1 MTALVVHGTP
11 GSSYTWSTE
20 IALAEKNVPYELAVV
35 TFGAHRVSPHLD
47 RHPYAKVPVI
57 EHDGFTL
64 YETQAILRYVD
75 QVFPG
80 EPLQPS
86 DPREAARM
94 NQIVGIVDAYFW
106 RAVGPG
112 ILYNRLF
119 PESLR
124 GGPPDEKA
132 VQAAIPVAR
141 TSLAQ
146 FDRFLGERAFLASER
161 FTLADIMVV
170 PLVHYLLLTP
180 EAALLE
186 PHPRLR
192 AWHERVMSRESVRT
206 TDKKPFRAS

>member
-1 MTALVVHGTP
+1 MTSRPLPLSEELDMTALVVHGTP

-35 TFGAHRVSPHLD
+35 AFGAHRVSPHLD
-47 RHPYAKVPVI
+47 RHPHAKVPVI

-80 EPLQPS
+80 EPLQPG

-124 GGPPDEKA
+124 GGPPRWRGGEL
-132 VQAAIPVAR
+132 AAGAESHKVV
-141 TSLAQ
+141 
-146 FDRFLGERAFLASER
+146 GERPRCRTALA
-161 FTLADIMVV
+161 V
-170 PLVHYLLLTP
+170 
-180 EAALLE
+180 
-186 PHPRLR
+186 
-192 AWHERVMSRESVRT
+192 
-206 TDKKPFRAS
+206 

>member
-20 IALAEKNVPYELAVV
+20 IALVEKKVPYELAAVP
-35 TFGAHRVSPHLD
+35 FGAHRVSPHLD
-47 RHPYAKVPVI
+47 RHPFAKVPVI

-64 YETQAILRYVD
+64 YETQAILRYID

-94 NQIVGIVDAYFW
+94 NQILGIFDAYF
-106 RAVGPG
+106 RPAVAPG
-112 ILYNRLF
+112 ILFNRLF
-119 PESLR
+119 PDALR

-146 FDRFLGERAFLASER
+146 LDRLLGDRAFLASER
-161 FTLADIMVV
+161 FTLADIMVA